1 MHTRVGVHMHSC
13 RRILLICTVQS
24 LYYIRVYHRCFFNTC
39 MRVWW
44 GIWSR
49 VFFLV
54 CSWWA
59 GACCWHGRLCFDRG
73 RGRGFV
79 LHVCLFLQLLGW
91 WHTFHVDAVIKFLH
105 VTKTMMMTL
114 KERQLDRL
122 KRKSKS
128 AAKEAPTYVVPM
140 HAPQTSP
147 LWHGVGEVSS
157 ACEVGCW
164 RKVQPRPFWKLAK
177 GWVISNVEARSHL

>member
-1 MHTRVGVHMHSC
+1 M
-13 RRILLICTVQS
+13 
-24 LYYIRVYHRCFFNTC
+24 
-39 MRVWW
+39 
-44 GIWSR
+44 
-49 VFFLV
+49 
-54 CSWWA
+54 
-59 GACCWHGRLCFDRG
+59 
-73 RGRGFV
+73 
-79 LHVCLFLQLLGW
+79 
-91 WHTFHVDAVIKFLH
+91 DAVIKFLH

-157 ACEVGCW
+157 ACEVGC
-164 RKVQPRPFWKLAK
+164 
-177 GWVISNVEARSHL
+177 